1 MYTLVMSHPP
11 PCTWIHAGCGKPC
24 FCTHWETSHQ
34 VQPSGTFLKYS
45 LPWHIS
51 SRPEDILT
59 TNAKVFVFGMDVFLT
74 ACCCFKKVLVLFCAC
89 PCAGWFLFVLTIWIL
104 AKRQGFPIP
113 SLCLLL
119 FQEDS
124 CAGLCLCLSW
134 FVLVC
139 TCYFNPSEKG
149 LGFWVLWSHVVLWQK
164 VILSDKSN
172 PKTHRQYNP
181 KNNKSNPKSNPKK

>member
-1 MYTLVMSHPP
+1 MRKCLCLVY
-11 PCTWIHAGCGKPC
+11 GCASYC
-24 FCTHWETSHQ
+24 
-34 VQPSGTFLKYS
+34 L
-45 LPWHIS
+45 L
-51 SRPEDILT
+51 
-59 TNAKVFVFGMDVFLT
+59 
-74 ACCCFKKVLVLFCAC
+74 LFQEGS
-89 PCAGWFLFVLTIWIL
+89 CAGLFLFVLAIWIL
-104 AKRQGFPIP
+104 AKRQGFPIH
-113 SLCLLL
+113 SFCLLL
-119 FQEDS
+119 FPEDF

-181 KNNKSNPKSNPKK
+181 KNNKSNPKSNPKNNKSYPKTTKVILKTQWKSNPKSD